1 MGNEV
6 IDSGFGLSTR
16 VVSLSSFSVI
26 VAEGP
31 DAEQFLQAQL
41 TNSLQALGPEQH
53 QLTGYCSAKGRLLAI
68 AQLWRISEGRIG
80 LLLPTDIAPAIVK
93 RLSMFVLRA
102 KLRLAQTQAQVKG
115 VWFGLPANQEAAPSA
130 SSVSRHPSDSE
141 TFLLWLGAAS
151 IEAAGES
158 VGVDHSMRADKS
170 HEDASGQRMIGS
182 RALCISFNQEKSP
195 EDAGVSTSNVKP
207 KQQDSAASAAQESAW
222 HAADIRAGL
231 PWVWASSQDLFVPQ
245 MVNLELLDGVNFQKG
260 CYPGQEV
267 VARSQ
272 YLGKLNRRMFGV
284 SFSLNG
290 ALGNLG
296 LAGAYPMPPIQ
307 EPGQLPHAPDVP
319 HSPHL
324 PISPG
329 CEVFSPTDPA
339 QPCGALVAAARG
351 SDQRSIGLVSVSLE
365 AWAQGGLRLHSPE
378 GPLLEAF
385 ALPYVVPTTPQTPNR
400 PKL

>member
-6 IDSGFGLSTR
+6 IDCGFGLSTR

-68 AQLWRISEGRIG
+68 ARLWRISEDRIG

-102 KLRLAQTQAQVKG
+102 KVRLSLAQAQVKG
-115 VWFGLPANQEAAPSA
+115 LWFGLPANLEAAPSA
-130 SSVSRHPSDSE
+130 GSVSRHPSDSE
-141 TFLLWLGAAS
+141 TFLLWLEAAS
-151 IEAAGES
+151 TEAAGES
-158 VGVDHSMRADKS
+158 VGVDHSTRADES
-170 HEDASGQRMIGS
+170 HDHISGQQFHGT
-182 RALCISFNQEKSP
+182 RALCISFNEEKSP
-195 EDAGVSTSNVKP
+195 KDAGVSASNGYP
-207 KQQDSAASAAQESAW
+207 TQHDSASSASQEWAW

-284 SFSLNG
+284 CFSLNG
-290 ALGNLG
+290 SLGNAG
-296 LAGAYPMPPIQ
+296 LAGARPMPPIQ
-307 EPGQLPHAPDVP
+307 QPAQLPHVPHMTDVP
-319 HSPHL
+319 HEPH
-324 PISPG
+324 
-329 CEVFSPTDPA
+329 
-339 QPCGALVAAARG
+339 
-351 SDQRSIGLVSVSLE
+351 
-365 AWAQGGLRLHSPE
+365 
-378 GPLLEAF
+378 
-385 ALPYVVPTTPQTPNR
+385 
-400 PKL
+400 